1 MWGHVLWP
9 VLKAAL
15 PHTEPLGWLRNGA
28 GSGDVQPDRPSSQTE
43 VARTPLLP
51 KVMQGNCHYP
61 GNYLRARLMSR
72 AGGVLQHWWVPA
84 VMETFG
90 ASGLVLLL
98 PVECSSHDHCAVV
111 Q

>member
-43 VARTPLLP
+43 VPELLCSP
-51 KVMQGNCHYP
+51 RLC
-61 GNYLRARLMSR
+61 RAI
-72 AGGVLQHWWVPA
+72 AITQVII
-84 VMETFG
+84 
-90 ASGLVLLL
+90 
-98 PVECSSHDHCAVV
+98 
-111 Q
+111 